1 MSQTQQHVEGGSES
15 AVSRWFELS
24 KRGSTFG
31 REIRGGVVTFVTM
44 AYIVVLGPLILGT
57 ATDGTGSLIGGF
69 SDVGGSIGA
78 VAAVM
83 ALVAGVMSIIMGVIG
98 RLPLAV
104 AAGLGLLPVVAF
116 SLAPR
121 MTWAEAMGLVILE
134 GVLVLILVLVG
145 LRKKVFDAI
154 PDALKFAIGVG
165 IGLFITLIGLVDA
178 GITRA
183 GNPLISFGVNGN
195 LSGWSAFIFVFGLLL
210 MSVLVVLKV
219 RGGLLIGIIVTTVL
233 ALIVEAAFGV
243 GGRSEDNPGGWG
255 LNVPGLP
262 ESLVA
267 SPDFSL
273 IGQFNLFGAF
283 TAIGVLAAGLA
294 VFSLMLTDFFD
305 TMGTAFGIAA
315 EGDMLD
321 EDNDVPHMQAVLA
334 VDATAAIVGGA
345 ASASSNTAYIESAAG
360 VGDGARTGIAAIVTG
375 VLFLVAMFF
384 TPLVSVVP
392 WEAAA
397 PALVVVGAMMMMQV
411 RKIDFTDLAIG
422 IPAFLTIV
430 LMPFTYSIV
439 NGIGAGFVSW
449 VVIRVFQGKAREV
462 PVVMWV
468 VTVAFV
474 IYFAS
479 EPISGWIGQ

>member
-1 MSQTQQHVEGGSES
+1 MSITQDPQTQSGFD
-15 AVSRWFELS
+15 RWFSLT
-24 KRGSTFG
+24 KRGSTVG

-69 SDVGGSIGA
+69 SDVAGSIPA

-83 ALVAGVMSIIMGVIG
+83 ALVAGVMSILMGLIG
-98 RLPLAV
+98 RIPIAI

-121 MTWAEAMGLVILE
+121 MTWAEAMGLVVLE
-134 GVLVLILVLVG
+134 GVLVLVLVLVG

-154 PDALKFAIGVG
+154 PEPLKYAIGVG

-178 GITRA
+178 GIARP

-195 LSGWSAFIFVFGLLL
+195 LSGWSAFVFVFGLLL

-219 RGGLLIGIIVTTVL
+219 RGGLLIGIVVTTVL
-233 ALIVEAAFGV
+233 ALVLEVAFGV
-243 GGRSEDNPGGWG
+243 GGRSAENPGGWG

-262 ESLVA
+262 DSVVG

-283 TAIGVLAAGLA
+283 AAIGVLAAGLA

-321 EDNDVPHMQAVLA
+321 EDDDVPHMQAILA
-334 VDATAAIVGGA
+334 VDAGAAIVGGA

-375 VLFLVAMFF
+375 VLFLAAMFF
-384 TPLVSVVP
+384 TPLVTVVP

-411 RKIDFTDLAIG
+411 RKIDFTDLSIG

-439 NGIGAGFVSW
+439 VGIGAGFVTW
-449 VVIRVFQGKAREV
+449 VVIKTFQRRAREI

-468 VTVAFV
+468 VTLAFV
-474 IYFAS
+474 VYFAS

>member
-1 MSQTQQHVEGGSES
+1 MSITQEPQTQSGFD
-15 AVSRWFELS
+15 RWFSLT
-24 KRGSTFG
+24 KRGSTVG

-69 SDVGGSIGA
+69 SDVGGSIPA

-83 ALVAGVMSIIMGVIG
+83 ALVAGVMSIVMGLVG
-98 RLPLAV
+98 RIPLAV

-121 MTWAEAMGLVILE
+121 MTWAEAMGLVVLE
-134 GVLVLILVLVG
+134 GLLVLVLVLVG

-154 PDALKFAIGVG
+154 PEPLKYAIGVG

-178 GITRA
+178 GIARP

-195 LSGWSAFIFVFGLLL
+195 LSGWSAFVFCFGLLL

-219 RGGLLIGIIVTTVL
+219 RGGLLIGIVVTTILAVVL
-233 ALIVEAAFGV
+233 ETAFGV
-243 GGRSEDNPGGWG
+243 GGRSEENPGGWG

-262 ESLVA
+262 ESVVGT
-267 SPDFSL
+267 PDFSL

-283 TAIGVLAAGLA
+283 TAIGILAAGLA

-315 EGDMLD
+315 EGDLLD
-321 EDNDVPHMQAVLA
+321 EDDDVPHMQAILA
-334 VDATAAIVGGA
+334 VDAGAAIVGGA

-375 VLFLVAMFF
+375 VLFLAAMFF
-384 TPLVSVVP
+384 TPLVTVVP

-411 RKIDFTDLAIG
+411 RKIDFTDLSIG

-439 NGIGAGFVSW
+439 VGIGAGFVSW
-449 VVIRVFQGKAREV
+449 VVIKAFQRRAAEI
-462 PVVMWV
+462 PIVMWV
-468 VTVAFV
+468 VTAAFV
-474 IYFAS
+474 VYFAS

>member
-1 MSQTQQHVEGGSES
+1 MSITQDPQTQSGFD
-15 AVSRWFELS
+15 RWFSLT
-24 KRGSTFG
+24 KRGSTVG

-69 SDVGGSIGA
+69 SDVGGSIPA

-83 ALVAGVMSIIMGVIG
+83 ALVAGVMSIIMGLIG
-98 RLPLAV
+98 RIPIAI

-121 MTWAEAMGLVILE
+121 MTWAEAMGLVVLE
-134 GVLVLILVLVG
+134 GILVLILVLVG

-154 PDALKFAIGVG
+154 PEPLKYAIGVG

-178 GITRA
+178 GIARP

-195 LSGWSAFIFVFGLLL
+195 LSGWSAFVFVFGLLL

-219 RGGLLIGIIVTTVL
+219 RGGLLIGIVVTTLL
-233 ALIVEAAFGV
+233 ALVLEVAFGV

-262 ESLVA
+262 DSVVG

-283 TAIGVLAAGLA
+283 AAIGVLAAGLA

-315 EGDMLD
+315 EGDLLD
-321 EDNDVPHMQAVLA
+321 EDDDVPHMQAILA
-334 VDATAAIVGGA
+334 VDAGAAIVGGA

-384 TPLVSVVP
+384 TPLVTIVP

-397 PALVVVGAMMMMQV
+397 PALVVVGAIMMMQV

-439 NGIGAGFVSW
+439 VGIGAGFVSW
-449 VVIRVFQGKAREV
+449 VVIRIFQRKAREI
-462 PVVMWV
+462 PIVMWV
-468 VTVAFV
+468 VTAAFV
-474 IYFAS
+474 VYFAS

>member
-1 MSQTQQHVEGGSES
+1 MAMTKDPQTTSGFD
-15 AVSRWFELS
+15 RWFSLT
-24 KRGSTFG
+24 KRGSTIG

-69 SDVGGSIGA
+69 SDVGGAIPA

-83 ALVAGVMSIIMGVIG
+83 ALVAGVMSIAMGLIG
-98 RLPLAV
+98 RIPIAI

-121 MTWAEAMGLVILE
+121 MTWADAMGLVILE

-154 PDALKFAIGVG
+154 PEPLKYAIGVG

-178 GITRA
+178 GIARP

-195 LSGWSAFIFVFGLLL
+195 LSGWSAFVFCFGLLL

-219 RGGLLIGIIVTTVL
+219 RGGLLIGIVVTTLLAVL
-233 ALIVEAAFGV
+233 LEVAFGV
-243 GGRSEDNPGGWG
+243 GGRSAENPGGWG
-255 LNVPGLP
+255 LNVPGIP
-262 ESLVA
+262 TSVVG

-321 EDNDVPHMQAVLA
+321 EDDDVPHMQAILA
-334 VDATAAIVGGA
+334 VDAGAAIVGGA

-360 VGDGARTGIAAIVTG
+360 VGDGARTGIAAMVTG
-375 VLFLVAMFF
+375 VLFLAAMFF
-384 TPLVSVVP
+384 TPLVTVVP

-411 RKIDFTDLAIG
+411 RKIDFTDLSIG

-439 NGIGAGFVSW
+439 VGIGAGFVTW
-449 VVIRVFQGKAREV
+449 VVIKTFQGRAREI

-468 VTVAFV
+468 VTLAFV
-474 IYFAS
+474 VYFAS

>member
-1 MSQTQQHVEGGSES
+1 MSTTDTTRSSKIDH
-15 AVSRWFELS
+15 WFELT
-24 KRGSTFG
+24 KRGSTYT
-31 REIRGGVVTFVTM
+31 RELRGGLVTFVTM

-57 ATDGTGSLIGGF
+57 GTDSTGSLIGGF
-69 SDVGGSIGA
+69 TDVGDSIAA
-78 VAAVM
+78 VASVM
-83 ALVAGVMSIIMGVIG
+83 ALVAGVMSIAMGAIG
-98 RLPLAV
+98 RIPLAI

-121 MTWAEAMGLVILE
+121 MTWADAMGLIVLE
-134 GVLVLILVLVG
+134 GILVLVLVLVG

-154 PDALKFAIGVG
+154 PEPLKFAIGVG
-165 IGLFITLIGLVDA
+165 IGMFITLIGLVDA
-178 GITRA
+178 GITRP
-183 GNPLISFGVNGN
+183 GNPLINFGVNGN
-195 LSGWSAFIFVFGLLL
+195 LSGWSALIFVIGLLL
-210 MSVLVVLKV
+210 MTVLVVLKI
-219 RGGLLIGIIVTTVL
+219 RGGLLIGIIATTVI
-233 ALIVEAAFGV
+233 AIIAEAAFGV
-243 GGRSEDNPGGWG
+243 GGRSAENPGGWG

-262 ESLVA
+262 DAIVG
-267 SPDFSL
+267 SPNFTL
-273 IGQFNLFGAF
+273 IGEFNIFGAF

-321 EDNDVPHMQAVLA
+321 EDKDVPHMQSILA

-345 ASASSNTAYIESAAG
+345 SGASSNTAYIESAAG

-375 VLFLVAMFF
+375 VLFLIAMFF
-384 TPLVSVVP
+384 TPLVTVVP

-411 RKIDFTDLAIG
+411 RNIDFTDLSIG

-449 VVIRVFQGKAREV
+449 VVIKIFQGKAREL
-462 PVVMWV
+462 PAVMWV
-468 VTVAFV
+468 VAAAFV
-474 IYFAS
+474 VYFAS

>member
-1 MSQTQQHVEGGSES
+1 MSITQDPQTQSGFD
-15 AVSRWFELS
+15 RWFSLT
-24 KRGSTFG
+24 KRGSTVG

-69 SDVGGSIGA
+69 SDVGGSIPA

-83 ALVAGVMSIIMGVIG
+83 ALVAGVMSIIMGLIG
-98 RLPLAV
+98 RIPIAI

-121 MTWAEAMGLVILE
+121 MTWAEAMGLVVLE
-134 GVLVLILVLVG
+134 GILVLVLVLVG

-154 PDALKFAIGVG
+154 PEPLKYAIGVG

-178 GITRA
+178 GIARP

-195 LSGWSAFIFVFGLLL
+195 LSGWSAFVFVFGLLL

-219 RGGLLIGIIVTTVL
+219 RGGLLIGIVVTTLL
-233 ALIVEAAFGV
+233 ALVLEVAFGV

-262 ESLVA
+262 DSVVG

-283 TAIGVLAAGLA
+283 AAIGILAAGLA

-315 EGDMLD
+315 EGDLLD
-321 EDNDVPHMQAVLA
+321 EDDDVPHMQAILA
-334 VDATAAIVGGA
+334 VDAGAAIVGGA

-384 TPLVSVVP
+384 TPLVTIVP

-439 NGIGAGFVSW
+439 VGIGAGFVSW
-449 VVIRVFQGKAREV
+449 VVIRIFQRKAREI
-462 PVVMWV
+462 PIVMWV
-468 VTVAFV
+468 VTAAFV
-474 IYFAS
+474 VYFAS

>member
-1 MSQTQQHVEGGSES
+1 MSITQDPQTQSGFD
-15 AVSRWFELS
+15 RWFSLT
-24 KRGSTFG
+24 KRGSTVG

-69 SDVGGSIGA
+69 SDVADSIPA

-83 ALVAGVMSIIMGVIG
+83 ALVAGVMSILMGLIG
-98 RLPLAV
+98 RIPIAI

-121 MTWAEAMGLVILE
+121 MTWAEAMGLVVLE
-134 GVLVLILVLVG
+134 GILVLVLVLVG

-154 PDALKFAIGVG
+154 PEPLKYAIGVG

-178 GITRA
+178 GIARP

-195 LSGWSAFIFVFGLLL
+195 LSGWSAFVFCFGLLL

-219 RGGLLIGIIVTTVL
+219 RGGLLIGIVVTTLL
-233 ALIVEAAFGV
+233 ALLLERLFGV
-243 GGRSEDNPGGWG
+243 GGRSEENPGGWG

-262 ESLVA
+262 DSVVG

-283 TAIGVLAAGLA
+283 AAIGVLAAGLA

-321 EDNDVPHMQAVLA
+321 ENDDVPHMQAILA
-334 VDATAAIVGGA
+334 VDAGAAIVGGA

-375 VLFLVAMFF
+375 VLFLAAMFF
-384 TPLVSVVP
+384 TPLVTVVP

-411 RKIDFTDLAIG
+411 RKIDFTDLSIG

-439 NGIGAGFVSW
+439 VGIGAGFVSW
-449 VVIRVFQGKAREV
+449 VVIKAFQRRAREI
-462 PVVMWV
+462 PLVMWV
-468 VTVAFV
+468 VSAAFV
-474 IYFAS
+474 VYFAS

>member
-1 MSQTQQHVEGGSES
+1 MATTQSPQSTSGFDH
-15 AVSRWFELS
+15 WFEITKRKSTLS
-24 KRGSTFG
+24 

-57 ATDGTGSLIGGF
+57 GTDGTGSLIGGF
-69 SDVGGSIGA
+69 ADVGDSIAA

-83 ALVAGVMSIIMGVIG
+83 ALVAGVMSIIMGAIG
-98 RLPLAV
+98 RIPLAI

-116 SLAPR
+116 TLAPR
-121 MTWAEAMGLVILE
+121 MTWADAMGLIILE
-134 GVLVLILVLVG
+134 GLLVLILVLVG

-154 PDALKFAIGVG
+154 PEPLKFAIGVG
-165 IGLFITLIGLVDA
+165 IGLFITFIGLVDA
-178 GITRA
+178 GIARP
-183 GNPLISFGVNGN
+183 GNPLITFGVNGN
-195 LSGWSAFIFVFGLLL
+195 LSGWSALIFVVGLLL

-219 RGGLLIGIIVTTVL
+219 RGGLLIGIIATTVL
-233 ALIVEAAFGV
+233 AIIIEAAFGV
-243 GGRSEDNPGGWG
+243 GGRSADNPGGWG

-262 ESLVA
+262 DSIIA
-267 SPDFSL
+267 TPNFSL

-315 EGDMLD
+315 EGEMLD
-321 EDNDVPHMQAVLA
+321 EDNDVPHMQSILA
-334 VDATAAIVGGA
+334 VDAAAAIVGGA

-360 VGDGARTGIAAIVTG
+360 VGDGARTGIAAMVTG
-375 VLFLVAMFF
+375 ALFLVAMFF
-384 TPLVSVVP
+384 TPLVTVVP

-449 VVIRVFQGKAREV
+449 VVIRIFQRKWSEI

-468 VTVAFV
+468 VAIAFV
-474 IYFAS
+474 VYFAS
-479 EPISGWIGQ
+479 EPISGWLGQ

>member
-1 MSQTQQHVEGGSES
+1 MSITKES
-15 AVSRWFELS
+15 SQSSKSNIDRWFELT
-24 KRGSTFG
+24 KRGSTYT
-31 REIRGGVVTFVTM
+31 REFRGGIVTFVTM

-57 ATDGTGSLIGGF
+57 ATDSTGSLIGGF
-69 SDVGGSIGA
+69 SEVGGSITA
-78 VAAVM
+78 VASVM
-83 ALVAGVMSIIMGVIG
+83 ALVAGIMSIAMGAIG
-98 RLPLAV
+98 RIPIAI

-121 MTWAEAMGLVILE
+121 MTWADAMGLIVLE
-134 GVLVLILVLVG
+134 GLLVLALVFAG

-154 PDALKFAIGVG
+154 PDPLKFAIGVG
-165 IGLFITLIGLVDA
+165 IGMFITLIGLVDA
-178 GITRA
+178 GITRP
-183 GNPLISFGVNGN
+183 GNPLINFGVNGN

-210 MSVLVVLKV
+210 MTVLVVRKI
-219 RGGLLIGIIVTTVL
+219 RGGLLIGIVITTVI
-233 ALIVEAAFGV
+233 ALIVEAVFGV
-243 GGRSEDNPGGWG
+243 GGRSDENPGGWG

-262 ESLVA
+262 DAVIG

-273 IGQFNLFGAF
+273 IGQFSLFGAF
-283 TAIGVLAAGLA
+283 TAIGALAAGLA

-321 EDNDVPHMQAVLA
+321 EDNDVPHMQAILA
-334 VDATAAIVGGA
+334 VDAAAAVVGGA
-345 ASASSNTAYIESAAG
+345 TGSSSNTAYIESAAG

-375 VLFLVAMFF
+375 VLFLIAMFF

-411 RKIDFTDLAIG
+411 RHIDFTDLAIG

-439 NGIGAGFVSW
+439 NGVGAGFVSW
-449 VVIRVFQGKAREV
+449 VVIKMFQGKAREI
-462 PVVMWV
+462 PLVMWIV
-468 VTVAFV
+468 SAAFV
-474 IYFAS
+474 VYFAA
-479 EPISGWIGQ
+479 EPISSWIG

>member
-1 MSQTQQHVEGGSES
+1 MSITQDPQTQSGFD
-15 AVSRWFELS
+15 RWFSLT
-24 KRGSTFG
+24 KRGSTVG

-69 SDVGGSIGA
+69 SDVAGSIPA

-83 ALVAGVMSIIMGVIG
+83 ALVAGVMSILMGLIG
-98 RLPLAV
+98 RIPIAI

-121 MTWAEAMGLVILE
+121 MTWAEAMGLVVLE
-134 GVLVLILVLVG
+134 GILVLVLVLVG

-154 PDALKFAIGVG
+154 PEPLKYAIGVG

-178 GITRA
+178 GIARP

-195 LSGWSAFIFVFGLLL
+195 LSGWSAFVFCFGLLL

-219 RGGLLIGIIVTTVL
+219 RGGLLIGIVVTTVL
-233 ALIVEAAFGV
+233 ALVLEVAFGV
-243 GGRSEDNPGGWG
+243 GGRSAENPGGWG

-262 ESLVA
+262 DSVVG

-283 TAIGVLAAGLA
+283 AAIGVLAAGLA

-321 EDNDVPHMQAVLA
+321 EDDDVPHMQAILA
-334 VDATAAIVGGA
+334 VDAGAAIVGGA

-375 VLFLVAMFF
+375 VLFLAAMFF
-384 TPLVSVVP
+384 TPLVTVVP

-411 RKIDFTDLAIG
+411 RKIDFTDLSIG

-439 NGIGAGFVSW
+439 VGIGAGFVSW
-449 VVIRVFQGKAREV
+449 VVIKTFQGRAREI
-462 PVVMWV
+462 PLVMWV
-468 VTVAFV
+468 VTAAFV
-474 IYFAS
+474 VYFAS

>member
-1 MSQTQQHVEGGSES
+1 VRRDIAAPAQSQAES
-15 AVSRWFELS
+15 SLSRWFELS
-24 KRGSTFG
+24 KRGSTWG
-31 REIRGGVVTFVTM
+31 REVRGGVVTFVTM

-83 ALVAGVMSIIMGVIG
+83 ALVAGVMSIIMGAIG
-98 RLPLAV
+98 RLPLAI

-121 MTWAEAMGLVILE
+121 MTWADAMGLIILE
-134 GVLVLILVLVG
+134 GLLVLVLVLVG

-154 PDALKFAIGVG
+154 PDPLKFAIGVG

-178 GITRA
+178 GITRP

-219 RGGLLIGIIVTTVL
+219 RGGLLIGILITTVL
-233 ALIVEAAFGV
+233 AIILEVVFGV
-243 GGRSEDNPGGWG
+243 GGRSEGNPGGWG
-255 LNVPGLP
+255 LNVPSLP

-267 SPDFSL
+267 SPDLSL

-283 TAIGVLAAGLA
+283 TAIGILAAGLA

-305 TMGTAFGIAA
+305 TMGTAFGISA
-315 EGDMLD
+315 EGDLLT
-321 EDNDVPHMQAVLA
+321 EDNDVPNMQAVLA
-334 VDATAAIVGGA
+334 VDAAAAVVGGA

-360 VGDGARTGIAAIVTG
+360 VGDGARTGIAAMVTG
-375 VLFLVAMFF
+375 ALFLVAMFF

-411 RKIDFTDLAIG
+411 RKIDFMDLSIG

-449 VVIRVFQGKAREV
+449 VVIKVFQGRAREI
-462 PVVMWV
+462 PAVMWV
-468 VTVAFV
+468 VTVAFAV
-474 IYFAS
+474 YFAS
-479 EPISGWIGQ
+479 EPISGWIG

>member
-1 MSQTQQHVEGGSES
+1 MSITQTPQSTS
-15 AVSRWFELS
+15 RIDRWFELTR
-24 KRGSTFG
+24 RGSTVG
-31 REIRGGVVTFVTM
+31 REIRGGLVTFVTM

-57 ATDGTGSLIGGF
+57 ATDVTGSLIGGYP
-69 SDVGGSIGA
+69 DAGGSIPA

-83 ALVAGVMSIIMGVIG
+83 ALVAGVMSILMGIIG
-98 RLPLAV
+98 RMPLAI

-121 MTWAEAMGLVILE
+121 MTWASAMGLVVLE

-145 LRKKVFDAI
+145 LRKRVFDAI
-154 PDALKFAIGVG
+154 PEPLKYAIGVG

-178 GITRA
+178 GIARP

-195 LSGWSAFIFVFGLLL
+195 LSGWSAFVFVFGLLL

-219 RGGLLIGIIVTTVL
+219 RGGLLIGIIVTT
-233 ALIVEAAFGV
+233 IVAVVAELAFGV
-243 GGRSEDNPGGWG
+243 GGRSEENPGGWG
-255 LNVPGLP
+255 LNIPGLP
-262 ESLVA
+262 TSVVA

-273 IGQFNLFGAF
+273 IGQFDLFGAF
-283 TAIGVLAAGLA
+283 AAIGALAAILA
-294 VFSLMLTDFFD
+294 IFSLMLTDFFD

-315 EGDMLD
+315 EAGILE
-321 EDNDVPHMQAVLA
+321 EDDDVPHMQAVLA
-334 VDATAAIVGGA
+334 VDAGAAIVGGA

-375 VLFLVAMFF
+375 VLFLAAMFF
-384 TPLVSVVP
+384 TPLVTVVP

-411 RKIDFTDLAIG
+411 RKIDFSDLSIG
-422 IPAFLTIV
+422 IPCFLTIV

-439 NGIGAGFVSW
+439 VGIGAGFVTW
-449 VVIRVFQGKAREV
+449 VVIKIFQRRAREV

-468 VTVAFV
+468 VALAFA